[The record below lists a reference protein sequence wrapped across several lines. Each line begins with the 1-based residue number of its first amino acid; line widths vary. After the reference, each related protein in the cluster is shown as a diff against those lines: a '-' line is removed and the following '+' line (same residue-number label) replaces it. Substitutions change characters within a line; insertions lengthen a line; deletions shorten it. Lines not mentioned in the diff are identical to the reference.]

1 MFLYSLL
8 VGLDIQGLLLF
19 ICAFL
24 LITDFLKNRSP
35 KNFPPGPRGLPFI
48 GQVLSIDTKKP
59 HIYLTKLADVYGSV
73 FSLRLGRNKAVLI
86 TGYKMVKE
94 VLVNQGE
101 NFVDRPPTPMMD
113 RIFSGNGL
121 IFSNGPHWK
130 KQRRFTLS
138 TLRNFGLGKKS
149 LESVIVEESRF
160 LQEALENEQGRPFDP
175 HFILNNAVS
184 NIICSLVFGHR
195 FEYSDNDF
203 QSMLKLLSETITL
216 EGTAWAQLYEAF
228 PAVMK
233 LVPGPHNK
241 IFSNFKKLDAF
252 VRKELEKHKED
263 WDPSAPRD
271 YIDSYLAEIEKNKE
285 DIASGFHERNL
296 VFCTLDLFLAGTETT
311 STTLRWA
318 LLYMMKYPEIQEK
331 VQAEIDRVIGQARP
345 PSMADRANMP
355 YTDAVIHEVQRMGN
369 IVPLNAPRMAI
380 KDTTVGGYIIPK
392 GTAVMAILNSVL
404 FDKSEWQTPDSFIPE
419 HFLDSQ
425 GNFVRREAFLP
436 FSAGKRVCLGEQLA
450 RMELFLFF
458 TGFFQKFSFSSAPGV
473 EPSLEAQIGGTRSP
487 YPYKIYVTPR

>member
-216 EGTAWAQLYEAF
+216 EGTAWAQ
-228 PAVMK
+228 
-233 LVPGPHNK
+233 
-241 IFSNFKKLDAF
+241 
-252 VRKELEKHKED
+252 
-263 WDPSAPRD
+263 
-271 YIDSYLAEIEKNKE
+271 NKE